1 MKKSIY
7 IIITF
12 IFTFL
17 TVGVNI
23 TKHYSGGELYS
34 ISLIGDA
41 KSCCEMPC
49 DCCSDESDLY
59 QLKADYIFSN
69 YQFKS
74 DIETVDLFQFYS
86 SDIDFT
92 TVDKEN
98 KANYFVFTDIP
109 PPESRDYLSK
119 IQSYLL

>member
-7 IIITF
+7 IIVTV

-23 TKHYSGGELYS
+23 TKHYSGGELFS

-41 KSCCEMPC
+41 KSCCEIPC

-69 YQFKS
+69 YHFES
-74 DIETVDLFQFYS
+74 DVETVDLFQFYS
-86 SDIDFT
+86 SIIDIVTIDRI
-92 TVDKEN
+92 KN
-98 KANYFVFTDIP
+98 SNYLVFTDIP
-109 PPESRDYLSK
+109 PPESKDYLSK